1 MDSVALWMENED
13 ERMERRILRDG
24 VDFMQLTDAM
34 FVRNFRLNYVLES
47 IRSQLLTTQRSTGVT
62 PEIKLGV
69 TLKFLGQGGYQ
80 QHQIGQD
87 HFAGLA
93 QQTVLCHVRN
103 SRDNRSC

>member
-13 ERMERRILRDG
+13 ERMECRILRDG

-34 FVRNFRLNYVLES
+34 FVRNFRLNKEAFNYVLES
-47 IRSQLLTTQRSTGVT
+47 IRSQLPTTQRSTGVT

-69 TLKFLGQGGYQ
+69 TLKFLGRGGY

-87 HFAGLA
+87 RFAGLA
-93 QQTVLCHVRN
+93 QQTVSN
-103 SRDNRSC
+103 